1 MDVPGSGLLLKPWL
15 VLFEMLSTTGNIPE
29 PFPSSQTQI
38 EETSGIH

>member
-1 MDVPGSGLLLKPWL
+1 MDVPSSGLPLKPWF
-15 VLFEMLSTTGNIPE
+15 VLFEMVSTTGNIPE